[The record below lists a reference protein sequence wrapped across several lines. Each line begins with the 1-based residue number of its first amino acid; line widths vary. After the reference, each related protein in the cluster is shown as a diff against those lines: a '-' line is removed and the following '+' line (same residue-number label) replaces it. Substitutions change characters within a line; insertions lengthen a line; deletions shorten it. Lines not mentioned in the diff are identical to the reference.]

1 MVGFPRAMRVAV
13 FALAA
18 SIALLSVSSQV
29 SVPAS
34 AGMGPLP
41 VSGYVKDDA
50 GRVMEGVPVVVA
62 CKNGSTT
69 TSTLSTTTDVYGFY
83 TVTFA
88 YTVWE
93 IGYNLIAT
101 ATYGSEQVSE
111 NITITQE
118 WGEQIDLQFPF
129 EIPQFGTVLGFL
141 AVAAMVGVLAIFLLP
156 RRSKS
161 PKQ

>member
-18 SIALLSVSSQV
+18 CIALMSVSSLV

-34 AGMGPLP
+34 AGLGPLP

-88 YTVWE
+88 YNVWE
-93 IGYNLIAT
+93 LGYNLIAT
-101 ATYGSEQVSE
+101 ATYGSEQVTE